1 MKNKILLCLLTSFIL
16 LGINVFAAEHIYDTS
31 SVECSVTGELRES
44 GYIGY
49 NSKPAF
55 SLNAEDGKV
64 IWKMRLQE
72 AVYYNVY
79 VWKTLSEDA
88 CADAMVSYT
97 SETQQ
102 KVEIP
107 FNMQEGNAGWQLIG
121 CYNMMGAGGTL
132 EIYGTS
138 GEMLISAIKFEEVG
152 AEYAIVSKLSNAD
165 KSAVVLKVD
174 GSSAI
179 VGGAKK
185 PVPDA
190 VPTVINGRTLV
201 PVRFITESIGAEV
214 VWDEASRSATVTSDG
229 KTIVFSLEK
238 TEYTVDGITK
248 QLDQPPLTIND
259 RMMLPLRALSEEIG
273 RKVFWDDSGLIVIS
287 KEDVSGLLDKAGVE
301 DLIKVLK

>member
-1 MKNKILLCLLTSFIL
+1 MKNRILLCLITAFIIL
-16 LGINVFAAEHIYDTS
+16 SINVFAAEHVYDTAS
-31 SVECSVTGELRES
+31 SECSITGELRES
-44 GYIGY
+44 GYLGY

-64 IWKMRLQE
+64 TWKMRLQE
-72 AVYYNVY
+72 TVYYNVY
-79 VWKTLSEDA
+79 VWKTLSETA
-88 CADAMVSYT
+88 CDNAMVSYT

-138 GEMLISAIKFEEVG
+138 GEMLVSAIKFEEAG
-152 AEYAIVSKLSNAD
+152 KEYATVSRLSGAD
-165 KSAVVLKVD
+165 SGAVALRVN
-174 GSSAI
+174 GGAAI

-201 PVRFITESIGAEV
+201 PVRFITESIGADV
-214 VWDEASRSATVTSDG
+214 VWDEASRSATVTSEG
-229 KTIVFSLEK
+229 KTIVFTLDK
-238 TEYTVDGITK
+238 ADYTADGEIK
-248 QLDQPPLTIND
+248 QLDQPPMTIND

-287 KEDVSGLLDKAGVE
+287 KEDVSGLLDKTGVS
-301 DLIKVLK
+301 DLIKVLE